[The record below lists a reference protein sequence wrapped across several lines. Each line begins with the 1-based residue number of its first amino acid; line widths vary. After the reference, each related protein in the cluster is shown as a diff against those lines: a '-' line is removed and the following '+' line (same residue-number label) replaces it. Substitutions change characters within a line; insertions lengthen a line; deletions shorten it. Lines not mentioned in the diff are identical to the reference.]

1 MLTVLTVFPV
11 IIKSKEALI
20 MSKRRIFIVLFSLV
34 LFCLSGC
41 ANYEPGWKK
50 LPKATAA
57 GDVKALTEKS
67 DKMVKEADSKEKL
80 LELIKIN
87 EEIVAIEPANFK
99 ALTALG
105 NYLFLLGFA
114 YTPDIAEKSKLYTRA
129 VEYSEMAMYTNR
141 GFAELVDKG
150 ESIYE
155 ASSALTEREMEP
167 MFYWYCAGGQR
178 WTHCLGLWGK
188 IANFRIPAKS
198 KIVLNRMAAI
208 DENWHRGQVMF
219 CYATLYTIP
228 PAIFGGDMK
237 KGKEY
242 FDKAVALGPDCANHF
257 VIRAKYYQTKSKD
270 KEAFKKDLE
279 QAISIDPAR
288 SSSPYPWSAY
298 YHEEA
303 KRMLEHMND
312 YF

>member
-1 MLTVLTVFPV
+1 
-11 IIKSKEALI
+11 
-20 MSKRRIFIVLFSLV
+20 MSKQRIAVVVFSLM
-34 LFCLSGC
+34 LFYISGC
-41 ANYEPGWKK
+41 VNYEPGWKK
-50 LPKATAA
+50 LPKATAT

-67 DKMVKEADSKEKL
+67 DKLVKEADSKEKL
-80 LELIKIN
+80 QELIKIN
-87 EEIVAIEPANFK
+87 EEIIAIEPANFK

-114 YTPDIAEKSKLYTRA
+114 YTTDIAEKEKLYTRA
-129 VEYSEMAMYTNR
+129 VEYSEMAMYTNKE
-141 GFAELVDKG
+141 FASLVDKG

-155 ASSALTEREMEP
+155 ASRVLGERDMEP

-178 WTHCLGLWGK
+178 WTHCLGFWGK
-188 IANFRIPAKS
+188 VTNFRIPAKS
-198 KIVLNRMAAI
+198 KMVLNRMAAI

-257 VIRAKYYQTKSKD
+257 VIRAKYYQTKIGD

-279 QAISIDPAR
+279 HAIAINPAE
-288 SSSPYPWSAY
+288 SSSPYPWSVY
-298 YHEEA
+298 YQAEA
-303 KRMLEHMND
+303 KRMLQKMND